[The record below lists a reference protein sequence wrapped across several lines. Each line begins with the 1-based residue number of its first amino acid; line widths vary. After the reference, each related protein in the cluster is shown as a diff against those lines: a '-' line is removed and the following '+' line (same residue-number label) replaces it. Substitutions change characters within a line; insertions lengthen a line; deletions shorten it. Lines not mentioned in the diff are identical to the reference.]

1 MLVKWSPFRSWLQP
15 ETLFDDLFTNDFP
28 VRSTVFQPRIDVQE
42 TDKHFIIHAE
52 LPGLN
57 KEDFKLSVEN
67 DQLILHGE
75 KKYEHEENGEEYFR
89 SERRYGAFKR
99 VFRLTEG
106 VDRNKISAEYK
117 NGVLTIMLNKTEKA
131 KAKEIDVHV
140 N

>member
-15 ETLFDDLFTNDFP
+15 ETLLDDLFAHDFP
-28 VRSTVFQPRIDVQE
+28 VRSTVFQPRIDVKE

-67 DQLILHGE
+67 DSLILEGE
-75 KKYEHEENGEEYFR
+75 KKYEHEEKGDEYYR

-99 VFRLTEG
+99 VFRLTDA
-106 VDRNKISAEYK
+106 VDRNKINAEYK
-117 NGVLTIMLNKTEKA
+117 NGVLTITLNKTEQA
-131 KAKEIDVHV
+131 KPKEIEVRS
-140 N
+140 